1 MPSVKRILEFKS
13 EINCS
18 ANELFEWHAREG
30 AFERLTPSWEP
41 VQVIER
47 KGKIYGE
54 LPEEVKLE
62 INLGLASMHW
72 QLKHVD
78 CIPGKQFSDT
88 QITGPFHYYK
98 HDHIMEALSESSAI
112 LIDRL
117 EFELPMGSLGDFL
130 AYFFVKHKLE
140 RLFRYRHQITKLD
153 IETAKLTKRMKVL
166 VSGSSGL
173 VGKDLCAFLVQQG
186 HDVHKLV
193 RDKNKVDSKSIYWNP
208 DAAELDPA
216 LLEGFDAV
224 VNLAGENIAAKR
236 WTKEQKQII
245 RDSRIKSTRLL
256 STTLAKLN
264 HKPKVFV
271 SASAIGFYGDRPN
284 EMLHEGAMPNK
295 GDYLSD
301 LCQDWED
308 SANEARGAGIRVV
321 HPRLGV
327 ILSPKGGAMSKLL
340 TPFQMG
346 AGGIIGNGKQVMSWI
361 ALDDVVYA
369 LNYVLMNDKISGP
382 VNFTSPNSAT
392 NAEFTKALGKV
403 LSRPTIFPV
412 PSFAAKL
419 VFGEMADAL
428 LLSSTKAKPEVL
440 LESGF
445 KFSYPNL
452 SEALKHLLGQ

>member
-1 MPSVKRILEFKS
+1 VKTTLEFKS
-13 EINCS
+13 KINCS
-18 ANELFEWHAREG
+18 ASELFEWHAREG

-41 VQVIER
+41 VRVIER

-72 QLKHVD
+72 HLKHID

-88 QITGPFHYYK
+88 QISGPFHYYK
-98 HDHIMEALSESSAI
+98 HDHLVEALSPFTSL

-117 EFELPMGSLGDFL
+117 EFELPFGLLGNVCGG
-130 AYFFVKHKLE
+130 FFIKPKLE

-153 IETAKLTKRMKVL
+153 LEAAKLNKKGMHMKIL
-166 VSGSSGL
+166 ISGSSGL
-173 VGKDLCAFLVQQG
+173 VGKDLCAFLVHQG
-186 HDVHKLV
+186 HDVHKLI
-193 RDKNKVDSKSIYWNP
+193 RDKAKLDDKSIYWNP
-208 DAAELDPA
+208 ETAELNA
-216 LLEGFDAV
+216 VQLEGFDAV
-224 VNLAGENIAAKR
+224 INLAGENIAAKR
-236 WTKEQKQII
+236 WTKEQKTIL
-245 RDSRIKSTRLL
+245 RDSRIKSTQLL
-256 STTLAKLN
+256 SETLAKLN
-264 HKPKVFV
+264 HKPKVLI

-284 EMLHEGAMPNK
+284 EMLHEAAMPAK

-301 LCQDWED
+301 LCQDWEAA
-308 SANEARGAGIRVV
+308 ANAARDAGMRVV
-321 HPRLGV
+321 HPRFGI

-361 ALDDVVYA
+361 ALDDVIYA
-369 LNYVLMNDKISGP
+369 LHYLLMNDQISGA
-382 VNFTSPNSAT
+382 VNFTSPNPAT
-392 NAEFTKALGKV
+392 NSEFTTALGKV

-428 LLSSTKAKPEVL
+428 LLSSTKAKPEAL
-440 LESGF
+440 LEAGF
-445 KFSYPNL
+445 KFSYPKL
-452 SEALKHLLGQ
+452 EEALRHLLGK